1 MIRLPL
7 AAIFIFGA
15 LPVSADPAAQ
25 PRPDLLRFTNGDRL
39 HGTYKGLSAEGLAIW
54 QHEGADTS
62 TDYQPAKIRQ
72 VVLRSGRPERAQDSL
87 SHVALVNGDR
97 IPGRILSFDK
107 DSLTLETSYAGILK
121 IPRPQIGMVAP
132 VPLGGRVLYH
142 GPFNEDEWQ
151 MATATNSGDIVGEL
165 EAKAL
170 RNEAFEDDV
179 DPFAAVGDE
188 PEKEEAAEE
197 AGALAPWN
205 LSGAAWYW
213 RDAPVG
219 TALVRRDGMADR
231 SILRFEFAW
240 QNRLSLAVG
249 FHTDFIHPKP
259 EAAEEPP
266 EADEDEDAMAL
277 AIRARKLLNFRAGD
291 VNSFPRIFGSGYVLH
306 LQQNHVILFRTG
318 FDENGEPTLDRLP
331 PTSTNMPGTETGT
344 VTVELRCNRITG
356 AITLLMND
364 EFIAQWSEGNAV
376 DGYAGKGNG
385 FGFLISADR
394 SPARI
399 SDVILAEW
407 NGMPDSARSLQV
419 DDQDIVLLTN
429 GTDRFSGEV
438 TALEDGMVQMTG
450 RYGAF
455 RFPLE
460 EVAEIRFA
468 KNAQSPREAF
478 GNESLSVRLH
488 PIGRISGKPLAG
500 DASSLKLLS
509 PVVGEVALALDSAF
523 MLEFQPTDSFLD
535 DWDPNF

>member
-7 AAIFIFGA
+7 AAIIIFGA
-15 LPVSADPAAQ
+15 LPVSADPATE

-39 HGTYKGLSAEGLAIW
+39 HGTYKGLTADGLAIW
-54 QHEGADTS
+54 QHDGAETT

-107 DSLTLETSYAGILK
+107 DSLTLETSYAGILR

-151 MATATNSGDIVGEL
+151 MATATSSGDIVGEV

-170 RNEAFEDDV
+170 RNEAFDP
-179 DPFAAVGDE
+179 DPFADVGQLPEQE
-188 PEKEEAAEE
+188 PAAEE
-197 AGALAPWN
+197 AGALPPWN

-249 FHTDFIHPKP
+249 FHADFIHPKP
-259 EAAEEPP
+259 EAAEDQP
-266 EADEDEDAMAL
+266 EAAEDEDGMAL

-291 VNSFPRIFGSGYVLH
+291 VSSFPRIFGSGYVLH

-331 PTSTNMPGTETGT
+331 PTSTSMPGTETGT

-364 EFIAQWSEGNAV
+364 EFIAQWSEGSAV

-385 FGFLISADR
+385 FGFLVSADR
-394 SPARI
+394 SPGRI

-438 TALEDGMVQMTG
+438 TALEDGMVLMSG
-450 RYGAF
+450 RFGAF

-468 KNAQSPREAF
+468 KNAQSPREPFEKPEA
-478 GNESLSVRLH
+478 LSVRLH

-500 DASSLKLLS
+500 DASSLKLVS
-509 PVVGEVALALDSAF
+509 PVVGEVTLALDSAF